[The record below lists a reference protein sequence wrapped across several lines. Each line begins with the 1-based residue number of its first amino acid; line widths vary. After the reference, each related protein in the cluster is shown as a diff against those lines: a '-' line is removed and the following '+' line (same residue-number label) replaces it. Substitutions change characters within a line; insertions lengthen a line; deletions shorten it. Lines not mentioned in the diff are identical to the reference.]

1 TPPARPQSPTLS
13 LHDALPIS
21 GTLSEGRIAAVIGQ
35 LARHE
40 IGETIEAKLGR
51 LEEFVVQIHA
61 TAFKSA
67 PEVEILSPHNPANV
81 IAPGEIVA
89 DEGSRRIV
97 AEIEAVVDPDLLDR
111 FYGLEGKVNP

>member
-1 TPPARPQSPTLS
+1 M
-13 LHDALPIS
+13 
-21 GTLSEGRIAAVIGQ
+21 
-35 LARHE
+35 
-40 IGETIEAKLGR
+40 
-51 LEEFVVQIHA
+51 
-61 TAFKSA
+61 
-67 PEVEILSPHNPANV
+67 EILSPHNPANV